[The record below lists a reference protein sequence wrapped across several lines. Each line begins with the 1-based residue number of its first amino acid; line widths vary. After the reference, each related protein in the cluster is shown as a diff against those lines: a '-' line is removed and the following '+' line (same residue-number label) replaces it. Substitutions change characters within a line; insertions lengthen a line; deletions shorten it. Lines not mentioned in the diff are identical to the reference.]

1 MEEYAFVEEPSIF
14 SDFKFIVLL
23 IVLFALGIFLFRS
36 FDYILNIN
44 AQAVSISAT
53 LIGKDQVAHVNNNF
67 HSISCT
73 FIFEAENGER
83 YSFVVHQK
91 DYHQFVVGD
100 HGILTYQ
107 RKKFKSFNR
116 KNK

>member
-1 MEEYAFVEEPSIF
+1 MEEYLFVEETSIF
-14 SDFKFIVLL
+14 SDIKFIVLL
-23 IVLFALGIFLFRS
+23 IVLVALGIFLFRG
-36 FDYILNIN
+36 FDYILNMN
-44 AQAVSISAT
+44 AQPASIPAT

-67 HSISCT
+67 HSVSCT

-100 HGILTYQ
+100 QGILTYQ
-107 RKKFKSFNR
+107 RKKFKSFDR